1 VADKQVKVS
10 CTVNGRKLSAAVR
23 PTARLLDF
31 LRKELGMTGT
41 KEGCGIGECGACTVL
56 LDGLPVN
63 SCTVPAAQAEGR
75 EIITIEGIKNQDGTL
90 HPIQQ
95 AFIDAGAIQCGYC
108 TPAMVLNAYALLRRL
123 PDPTE
128 EEIKLAI
135 SGVLCRCTGY
145 RQIIEA
151 IILAASRMGIP
162 K

>member
-1 VADKQVKVS
+1 MAEGRVKVS
-10 CTVNGRKLSAAVR
+10 CTVNGKKISALVKPA
-23 PTARLLDF
+23 ARLVDL

-41 KEGCGIGECGACTVL
+41 KEGCAIGECGACTVL

-63 SCTVPAAQAEGR
+63 SCITAAAQVEGH
-75 EIITIEGIKNQDGTL
+75 EITTIEGIRGPGDEL

-108 TPAMVLNAYALLRRL
+108 TPAMVLCTYALLRRTL
-123 PDPTE
+123 SPTE
-128 EEIKLAI
+128 EEVKLAI

-151 IILAASRMGIP
+151 IILAASRMRD
-162 K
+162 KS